1 MNYFVIFIK
10 LFLIEILRGIKV
22 VFRHGF
28 LLASQLDEKMRFF
41 SFSSQKKNREY
52 CSKCGV
58 VWGRFLFVVWF
69 NFIELF
75 FLEKSDKTEG
85 GLLSL
90 IEKFSNV

>member
-1 MNYFVIFIK
+1 MYLCFFGQD
-10 LFLIEILRGIKV
+10 RCRYT
-22 VFRHGF
+22 RHGF

-58 VWGRFLFVVWF
+58 VWERFLFVIWF

-75 FLEKSDKTEG
+75 FLGKSDKTEG

-90 IEKFSNV
+90 MIEKFSNV